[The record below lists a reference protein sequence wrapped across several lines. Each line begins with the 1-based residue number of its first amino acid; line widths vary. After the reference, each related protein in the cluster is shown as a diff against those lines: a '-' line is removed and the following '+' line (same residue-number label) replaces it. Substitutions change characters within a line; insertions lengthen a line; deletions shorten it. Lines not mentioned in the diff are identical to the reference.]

1 MYSRPK
7 RASGP
12 LNRSVGPDGWWLRVD
27 TGSDRVALSDG
38 APDRR
43 PGDEPAGRPNPAEP
57 ITVAVYLRMRPEGG
71 DDADE
76 SVSPGQPAPGA
87 AEAVME
93 YARRCGLTVEPSV
106 APEAIRLSG
115 PVSAVERCFGVRL
128 ARWRTARGGEGL
140 APDGPVYLPRSLASE
155 VVAVLGL
162 DTRPIAQ
169 RHE

>member
-1 MYSRPK
+1 
-7 RASGP
+7 
-12 LNRSVGPDGWWLRVD
+12 VD
-27 TGSDRVALSDG
+27 NGSDRVALGDG
-38 APDRR
+38 PPDRR
-43 PGDEPAGRPNPAEP
+43 PGDEPAGRPDPGEP
-57 ITVAVYLRMRPEGG
+57 ITVTVYLRMRPEGG
-71 DDADE
+71 DHASE
-76 SVSPGQPAPGA
+76 SVSLGQPPPET

-93 YARRCGLTVEPSV
+93 YVRGCGLTVEPSL

-128 ARWRTARGGEGL
+128 TRWHTAEGGQAL
-140 APDGPVYLPRSLASE
+140 VPDGPVYLPRSLVSE